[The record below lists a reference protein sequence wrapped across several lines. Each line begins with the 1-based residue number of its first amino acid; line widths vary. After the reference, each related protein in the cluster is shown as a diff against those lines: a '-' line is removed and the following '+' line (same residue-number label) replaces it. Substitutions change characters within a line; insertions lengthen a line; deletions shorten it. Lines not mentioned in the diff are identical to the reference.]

1 MKHALTPQEML
12 TVMRTSP
19 LFAQLFPEEFRR
31 VIGLLQIHRATTG
44 EILATEGEMDGTLY
58 LLRRGRLN
66 ARRVGLGRES
76 RPVVRF
82 HLPGDVLNEDAFLT
96 GCAAQWTLEA
106 IDDVEVWTVPA
117 SDFRALVHELGDMD
131 TRLGTG
137 NAFDDADSSEGG
149 VVSLRTQFEGQRAG
163 EQLLW
168 SGRRHGLLFVCNA
181 WLGWLFTAAAIVM
194 TIVAASSNAPA
205 FLDSSSGALV
215 RVGIFIAGIA
225 VAAWHYLDWRN
236 DIYVVSDQ
244 RVFHRERV
252 LMIVDQQNE
261 CPLDKVQN
269 VRVDRPTW
277 LHTLLDIGHIVIEAQ
292 GARANVTFRWVRRPD
307 NPVRLILGSAGRIRE
322 RREAMEKDR
331 VRKTLRRSLHGD
343 PASSEE
349 RTQSAP
355 AITPTRS
362 RWNSVYHWFI
372 PPMRETRGAD
382 FVYHKHWLLLV
393 RTTGIPMVLFIAS
406 VALQLVVAQ
415 LGWPPPSF
423 VSPSTLQLIGIAA
436 SLALLGR
443 WIWCYED
450 WRNDVY
456 IVTPDRIIDFDR
468 SPFGLAGTQQKTAGM
483 NSVQNVSYHTRG
495 ILDNLFNIG
504 DVVIH
509 TGANDGQLV
518 FERIWNPRRVQRE
531 IVDRVEDFQ
540 RRQQQSQ
547 QDARQR
553 ELAEW
558 LTAYD
563 QIKAQ
568 S

>member
-1 MKHALTPQEML
+1 ML

-19 LFAQLFPEEFRR
+19 LFAQLFPDEFRR
-31 VIGLLQIHRATTG
+31 VIGLLQIRRAAAG

-106 IDDVEVWTVPA
+106 IDDVEVWMVPA

-131 TRLGTG
+131 TRLGAG
-137 NAFDDADSSEGG
+137 GDADDADAHEAG

-163 EQLLW
+163 EKLLW
-168 SGRRHGLLFVCNA
+168 SGRRHALLFVRDA
-181 WLGWLFTAAAIVM
+181 WLGWLFMAAAMAI
-194 TIVAASSNAPA
+194 TLIAASPNAPA
-205 FLDSSSGALV
+205 FLDSSSGTLV
-215 RVGIFIAGIA
+215 RIGIFIAGITI
-225 VAAWHYLDWRN
+225 AAWHYLDWRN

-244 RVFHRERV
+244 RIFHRERV
-252 LMIVDQQNE
+252 LMIIDQQNE
-261 CPLDKVQN
+261 CPLEKVQN
-269 VRVDRPTW
+269 VRIDRPTW
-277 LHTLLDIGHIVIEAQ
+277 LHTLLDIGHIMIETQ
-292 GARANVTFRWVRRPD
+292 GARTNIAFHWVRHPD
-307 NPVRLILGSAGRIRE
+307 ATVRLILGSAGRVRE
-322 RREAMEKDR
+322 RREAMEKNR
-331 VRKTLRRSLHGD
+331 VRKTLHRALHGATAPYD
-343 PASSEE
+343 E
-349 RTQSAP
+349 RTQSTP
-355 AITPTRS
+355 AIVPPRS
-362 RWNSVYHWFI
+362 RWISIYHWFI

-382 FVYHKHWLLLV
+382 VVYHKHWLLLI
-393 RTTGIPMVLFIAS
+393 RTTGVPMILFITS
-406 VALQLVVAQ
+406 IALQLVVAQ
-415 LGWPPPSF
+415 LGWTPPSF
-423 VSPSTLQLIGIAA
+423 VSPSVLQLIGIAA

-483 NSVQNVSYHTRG
+483 NSVQNISYRTQG

-504 DVVIH
+504 DVIIH
-509 TGANDGQLV
+509 TGSNDGELI
-518 FERIWNPRRVQRE
+518 FERIWNPRRAQRE

-547 QDARQR
+547 QNARQR
-553 ELAEW
+553 ELTEW